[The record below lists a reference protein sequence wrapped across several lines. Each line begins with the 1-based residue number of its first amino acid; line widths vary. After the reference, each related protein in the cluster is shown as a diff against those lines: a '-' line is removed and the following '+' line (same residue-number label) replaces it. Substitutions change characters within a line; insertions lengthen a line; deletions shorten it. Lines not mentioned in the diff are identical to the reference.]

1 MSGLTSLPSFFTM
14 NLGMS
19 QPTKASKSVS
29 EHIRT
34 LYQRL
39 NELDGRVGRLEA
51 RPDGA
56 MGSASSPPVD
66 AEILAQVVELEHRLR
81 QLETENRTLSELC
94 GQLQEQNDAISNLYV
109 AKHRLH
115 ASFDAAEVMRIVRDI
130 MVELVGG
137 KEFAIYLL
145 DPRQKM
151 LRRVTGGGT
160 AKQPETVA
168 LGDGHLGKAASVGR
182 PFYLEAGGGRQRSPE
197 TPLAVIPL
205 RSDSESIG
213 IIAIWQL
220 LPHKKGFTPVD
231 HQLLELVAEHA
242 PAALKSAHLHQKS
255 RARGGKSD

>member
-1 MSGLTSLPSFFTM
+1 
-14 NLGMS
+14 MS
-19 QPTKASKSVS
+19 QTTKTAKSVS

-39 NELDGRVGRLEA
+39 TELDSRLARLESGTGGVG
-51 RPDGA
+51 GA
-56 MGSASSPPVD
+56 SATPPVD
-66 AEILAQVVELEHRLR
+66 SEILAQVVELEHRLR
-81 QLETENRTLSELC
+81 QLESENRSLNELC
-94 GQLQEQNDAISNLYV
+94 NQLQEQNEAISNLYV

-145 DPRQKM
+145 DPRQKQ
-151 LRRVTGGGT
+151 LRRVTGSGSG
-160 AKQPETVA
+160 KQPETVA
-168 LGDGHLGKAASVGR
+168 LGDGHLGRVATDGR
-182 PFYLEAGGGRQRSPE
+182 PFYRESAGEGARAADA
-197 TPLAVIPL
+197 PLAVIPL
-205 RSDSESIG
+205 RSEAESIG

-242 PAALKSAHLHQKS
+242 PAALKSAHLYHK
-255 RARGGKSD
+255 RRGGR

>member
-1 MSGLTSLPSFFTM
+1 
-14 NLGMS
+14 MS
-19 QPTKASKSVS
+19 QGTKATKSVS
-29 EHIRT
+29 DHIRSI
-34 LYQRL
+34 YQRL
-39 NELDGRVGRLEA
+39 TELTSRVSKLES
-51 RPDGA
+51 RKDGA
-56 MGSASSPPVD
+56 SGDSGTPPVD

-81 QLETENRTLSELC
+81 QLETENRTLTDLC
-94 GQLQEQNDAISNLYV
+94 GQLQEQNEAISNLYV

-160 AKQPETVA
+160 AKHPETVA
-168 LGDGHLGKAASVGR
+168 LGDGHLGRAASAGR
-182 PFYLEAGGGRQRSPE
+182 PFYLEAGGARQQSPE

-242 PAALKSAHLHQKS
+242 PTALKSAHLHQKS
-255 RARGGKSD
+255 RARGAKTD